1 MIQMKH
7 PVALGNL
14 DLVKFQEAVKREFR
28 RTSAVAILTSALKGL
43 CKLSLIDL
51 DLIVLTGV
59 GPRLCNNHQLQPI
72 FEKFISPR
80 VRSFSILDPSLR
92 PPIVH
97 PLAAPQPYLAMQPP
111 VRFWPV
117 PMVSTTLQLCD
128 ARR

>member
-1 MIQMKH
+1 
-7 PVALGNL
+7 LNG
-14 DLVKFQEAVKREFR
+14 DLYVTDIPYGR
-28 RTSAVAILTSALKGL
+28 ILK
-43 CKLSLIDL
+43 IDAYL

-80 VRSFSILDPSLR
+80 VRSFSILDPSTR

-97 PLAAPQPYLAMQPP
+97 PLAAPQPYLAMQPT

-117 PMVSTTLQLCD
+117 PMVSTKLQLCD